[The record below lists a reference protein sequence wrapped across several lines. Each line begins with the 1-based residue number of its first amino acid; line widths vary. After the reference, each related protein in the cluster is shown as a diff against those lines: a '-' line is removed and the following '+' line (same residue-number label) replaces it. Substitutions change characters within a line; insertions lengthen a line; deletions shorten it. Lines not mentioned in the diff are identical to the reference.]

1 MASLYIRQDSPYYW
15 LRLYDRREPDL
26 RKRRKDL
33 STKIEISEAD
43 RKRHDQ
49 WRAKGSP
56 PDNYPRIKGNEKVKE
71 LLQKIAAAQFE
82 NNMLLKTGLTLRKM
96 ITLEEGLE
104 EFLLVKPNIAAKTI
118 YTYQRAVH
126 FFIKVCSNMSIQ
138 KYDLRDYNKLLN
150 FFNQNKNNNK
160 KYSQTSQA
168 IYSRHLYS
176 LWNYFIKT
184 GYIKENIILK
194 IRAPKGKVEAIPFN
208 EMQIILNH
216 FQQKK
221 DKAQYYLI
229 YFQLITGFR
238 ISTTLLQRWD
248 QIDFEHEVITAINVK
263 AKNKHFYFPIH
274 TELFQLLQEVG
285 IKETGKIFNYK
296 YGESPKFWKRDI
308 KLLSERGSISKTY
321 TLHQLRK
328 TFTSWLVNAG
338 VDQALV
344 QKLLDHSDI
353 RVTDDNYTFMET
365 RLLKDQFKKV
375 TFRR

>member
-15 LRLYDRREPDL
+15 LRLYDHREPDP

-33 STKIEISEAD
+33 STKIEVSEAD
-43 RKRHDQ
+43 RKRHDL
-49 WRAKGSP
+49 WRANGSP
-56 PDNYPRIKGNEKVKE
+56 PAKHPRIKGNEKVKE

-82 NNMLLKTGLTLRKM
+82 NNMLFKTGLTLPKM
-96 ITLEEGLE
+96 ITLEEGLQE
-104 EFLLVKPNIAAKTI
+104 LLLIKPNIAAKTK
-118 YTYQRAVH
+118 YTYQRAVY
-126 FFIKVCSNMSIQ
+126 FFMKVCSNMSIQ
-138 KYDLRDYNKLLN
+138 KYDVRDYNKLLN
-150 FFNQNKNNNK
+150 FFNQDKGRQ
-160 KYSQTSQA
+160 YSQTSQA
-168 IYSRHLYS
+168 IYSRHLYA
-176 LWNYFIKT
+176 LWNYFIKR
-184 GYIKENIILK
+184 GYVKENIILK

-238 ISTTLLQRWD
+238 ISTTLVQTWD
-248 QIDFEHEVITAINVK
+248 QIDFENEVITAINVK
-263 AKNKHFYFPIH
+263 AKNKHFYFPLH
-274 TELFQLLQEVG
+274 TELLQLLNEIG
-285 IKETGKIFNYK
+285 IKERGRIFSYK

-308 KLLSERGSISKTY
+308 KLLAERRIISKTY

-365 RLLKDQFKKV
+365 KLLKDQFKKV